1 MEISMKLDR
10 VTVSGNIVRQGT
22 PLSELRDALK
32 DTRWEQVSDYEFQ
45 LRRRNENDVLE
56 NVAGLFAN
64 QHQPLSWRLDTSNH
78 LQGDEFEQIM
88 KPIAIM
94 SEPHLT
100 RVDVAFDIINGD
112 KPNMAH
118 RIYRFNASERIFGEG
133 VSEYTG
139 RAKQIQTI
147 YSGTR
152 KSETQIRYYDKLTEQ
167 KSRRKSVDAEI
178 HQWERLEI
186 QLRGSSISA
195 WKTACR
201 KMLACFKMP
210 AYTTV
215 ADNHVRAMLFALDNH
230 VVEWKDLNERTA
242 RRYRNLIRSD
252 EGLDD
257 TYSQKLLKYFDENV
271 DALTSEIRSFKAE
284 ILPKRPRADDSADE
298 SPAEKRHTDLMRILR
313 SAGDGRT
320 KK

>member
-1 MEISMKLDR
+1 MGVFNLEISAKLDR
-10 VTVSGNIVRQGT
+10 VTVSGNIVKHSIA
-22 PLSELRDALK
+22 LEELRKALK

-45 LRRRNENDVLE
+45 LRRRNENDVME

-64 QHQPLSWRLDTSNH
+64 QHQPLSWRIDTSNH

-100 RVDVAFDIINGD
+100 RVDVAFDIINGE

-147 YSGTR
+147 YSGAR
-152 KSETQIRYYDKLTEQ
+152 KSETQIRYYDKLAEQ
-167 KSRRKSVDAEI
+167 KSRRKSVDSGI
-178 HQWERLEI
+178 NQWERLEI
-186 QLRGSSISA
+186 QLRGSSVAS
-195 WKTACR
+195 WKLACR

-210 AYTTV
+210 VYSNV
-215 ADNHVRAMLFALDNH
+215 DDSRVRAMLFALDNH

-257 TYSQKLLKYFDENV
+257 TYSQMLLTYFDEHV
-271 DALTSEIRSFKAE
+271 DDLNREIQSFIAQV
-284 ILPKRPRADDSADE
+284 LPQEDE
-298 SPAEKRHTDLMRILR
+298 Q
-313 SAGDGRT
+313 
-320 KK
+320 

>member
-1 MEISMKLDR
+1 MEISVKLDR
-10 VTVSGNIVRQGT
+10 VTVTGNIVRHST
-22 PLSELRDALK
+22 ALAELRDALK
-32 DTRWEQVSDYEFQ
+32 ETRWEQVSDYEFQ

-88 KPIAIM
+88 KPISIM

-118 RIYRFNASERIFGEG
+118 RIYRFNASDRTFGEG

-152 KSETQIRYYDKLTEQ
+152 KSETQIRYYDKLAEQ
-167 KSRRKSVDAEI
+167 KSRRKPVASEI
-178 HQWERLEI
+178 NQWERLEI
-186 QLRGSSISA
+186 QLRGSSVNS

-201 KMLACFKMP
+201 KMLACFKIP
-210 AYTTV
+210 RFGEI
-215 ADNHVRAMLFALDNH
+215 DNPQERAMLFAIENH
-230 VVEWKDLNERTA
+230 VVEWPDLAKATQAKFRKA
-242 RRYRNLIRSD
+242 LKAD
-252 EGLDD
+252 VGLDD
-257 TYSQKLLKYFDENV
+257 TYSQMLLTYFDEHV
-271 DALTSEIRSFKAE
+271 DDLNAE
-284 ILPKRPRADDSADE
+284 IQSFVAQVLPQGE
-298 SPAEKRHTDLMRILR
+298 EK
-313 SAGDGRT
+313 
-320 KK
+320 